1 MADGFKTV
9 LVTLHGQDRPGIT
22 AGMMDLLSAQGC
34 EIYDVGQ
41 IVIRGRL
48 LLTVLIGVPA
58 ERSTV
63 RDLLFFA
70 WEMGLEVDFE
80 VVDPTPTPLKELSV
94 VTLIASRVGPE
105 EFGAVASAIA
115 RGGANIER
123 ILRLSRYPVVSYE
136 LTISGGDRD
145 AITSYLVDVAA
156 ATPLDIAIQPDTL
169 VRRAKRLVVMDVDS
183 TLIQE
188 EVIDLLAREA
198 GVEEEVAAM
207 TRAAMAGEM
216 DFEQALRRR
225 VSLLAGLS
233 EEAVQRVAESIT
245 LTPGARTL
253 IRTLKRL
260 GIRSAIVS
268 AGFTRTSRLLAE
280 RLGIDYYL
288 SNTLEIVDGKL
299 TGNLVGEIVD
309 AAGKARFVKELAER
323 EGISLDQVVAIG
335 DGANDLE
342 MLRIAGLG
350 IAFNAKP
357 IVQENADTSIRVP
370 YLDPILFL
378 LGIRRDQ
385 VEAADARDGISDATD
400 PVPVPGL
407 PPA

>member
-260 GIRSAIVS
+260 GIRTAIVS

>member
-1 MADGFKTV
+1 M
-9 LVTLHGQDRPGIT
+9 
-22 AGMMDLLSAQGC
+22 
-34 EIYDVGQ
+34 
-41 IVIRGRL
+41 
-48 LLTVLIGVPA
+48 
-58 ERSTV
+58 
-63 RDLLFFA
+63 
-70 WEMGLEVDFE
+70 
-80 VVDPTPTPLKELSV
+80 
-94 VTLIASRVGPE
+94 TLIASRVGPE

-260 GIRSAIVS
+260 GIRTAIVS

>member
-1 MADGFKTV
+1 MADGLKTV

-22 AGMMDLLSAQGC
+22 AAMMDLLSAQGC

-260 GIRSAIVS
+260 GIRTAIVS

>member
-1 MADGFKTV
+1 MADGLKTV